1 MRFGDLFEEEFGP
14 PGSWT
19 ASHPSRTVRTDLV
32 LQLASGPIPGDD
44 AVETAIALTQ
54 FVRGEYQAYGTDRS
68 QQLDDLESREAIR
81 SLRAVLRTPRRR
93 FRSPMERLP
102 RSAPTGLPTRVGTA
116 GRHDGTCWQNRLEPV
131 LEALERAQD
140 QAFVNELTRGV
151 SPRKE
156 LGWPLV
162 DDQIEQLRH
171 RFATASTPV
180 DYKDLGNRCVGVLEA
195 LSALVYEPD
204 LDCPAGAQPPP
215 ADKTDL
221 RIGAYIDRRLPGS
234 ANEELRGLVK
244 KGLRALAQDEA
255 LTPSRPNRHW
265 HRRRRCHPAR
275 KHPASAQRSPLTAIA
290 SRPAGAQARKAA
302 TTARAEAKKSSTHAS
317 NCNCTRLYSFASA
330 GDSRSN

>member
-1 MRFGDLFEEEFGP
+1 MRFVDLFEEEFGP

-19 ASHPSRTVRTDLV
+19 ASHPSRTVRMDLV

-54 FVRGEYQAYGTDRS
+54 LVRGQYQAYGTDRS
-68 QQLDDLESREAIR
+68 QQLDDVESREAIR
-81 SLRAVLRTPRRR
+81 SLRAVLRRLSVAFDPPWSDFPSFRTYWLAHEGRDSWQARRDMLAEQ
-93 FRSPMERLP
+93 F
-102 RSAPTGLPTRVGTA
+102 
-116 GRHDGTCWQNRLEPV
+116 EPV

-180 DYKDLGNRCVGVLEA
+180 DYKDVGNRCVGVLEA

-244 KGLRALAQDEA
+244 KTSALSHKMKHSPRADRTATGIAADAVILLANILRRLSD
-255 LTPSRPNRHW
+255 
-265 HRRRRCHPAR
+265 HR
-275 KHPASAQRSPLTAIA
+275 
-290 SRPAGAQARKAA
+290 
-302 TTARAEAKKSSTHAS
+302 
-317 NCNCTRLYSFASA
+317 
-330 GDSRSN
+330 